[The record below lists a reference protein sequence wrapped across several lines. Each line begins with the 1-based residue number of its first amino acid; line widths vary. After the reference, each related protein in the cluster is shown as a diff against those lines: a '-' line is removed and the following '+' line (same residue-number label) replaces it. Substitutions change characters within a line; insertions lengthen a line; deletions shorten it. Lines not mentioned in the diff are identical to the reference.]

1 MVHDRFTDIA
11 QIINL
16 KIPLNSRGL
25 ITFPAKSDIEDYD
38 LLKGG
43 NLYPP
48 NIRMCTNIRCIAW
61 ILDFTPYNEL
71 EFTSWLHLVTQSFV
85 IGVGS
90 PLSRKFVMMAKSFL
104 FVSPT
109 HKPRPQLNSV
119 CIPQVA
125 SAIFFQCDKSRRLR
139 KHTNT
144 TSSSCPTPS
153 FPLSL
158 SMSAEAHDALWLGSG
173 IQPTRIF
180 CLVAATLLVKSIVTE
195 QRAGMLMG
203 FFHKGLWLLVYL
215 GSRGKYAPP

>member
-109 HKPRPQLNSV
+109 HKPRPQLNSTLCV
-119 CIPQVA
+119 SPRLLQRFFSNVINQEGSGNIQIRPLLVA
-125 SAIFFQCDKSRRLR
+125 QHHPFLSPSPCQLR
-139 KHTNT
+139 HTT
-144 TSSSCPTPS
+144 HYG
-153 FPLSL
+153 LG
-158 SMSAEAHDALWLGSG
+158 LGS
-173 IQPTRIF
+173 
-180 CLVAATLLVKSIVTE
+180 
-195 QRAGMLMG
+195 
-203 FFHKGLWLLVYL
+203 
-215 GSRGKYAPP
+215 SRPEYFALSQQHYW